1 MVIHSVV
8 FYSEEIAGCNAEYDG
23 EIEES
28 FIEETT
34 LSEFYIYQ
42 QIP

>member
-1 MVIHSVV
+1 MVIHSVLV
-8 FYSEEIAGCNAEYDG
+8 YSEEIAGWNAEYDG
-23 EIEES
+23 KIEES
-28 FIEETT
+28 LIEETA